1 MLNEAAPSK
10 RYHKV
15 KHLLFFVSLLFDVII
30 LILFFNSGLS
40 VDLRDWAK
48 TASPFLPT
56 TNACYLFVF
65 GAGMYILHFPFRYFE
80 DYRWEHQFNLSNQ
93 TFLAWFKDDLK
104 KGLVSAIVGIAAV
117 TVIYEFLHRFPGN
130 WWVGAGIF
138 WLLLTLVLARITP
151 NVIIPLFYKYSPIEN
166 PELRE
171 SVLKIFRQGR
181 LKIKD
186 AYLVDF
192 SKKTKKANAFICG
205 LGKSRRVVLSD
216 NLVNSFSIPEI
227 EAVVAHEI
235 GHYQHHDML
244 KLTVVNSAATFFG
257 FYLLDLFLKQ
267 YLGNRHF
274 LISDIAAFPIVIL
287 ALSAFSVIM
296 MPLLNGFSRRLEVA
310 ADRFSLTL
318 TQNPKDFIAMME
330 KLGNVNLADT
340 NPSTFIE
347 LMFYTHP
354 PIAKRIRFAEE
365 FQIK

>member
-1 MLNEAAPSK
+1 MPIEGSPAK
-10 RYHKV
+10 QYHQV
-15 KHLLFFVSLLFDVII
+15 KHQLFFVSLLLDVAL
-30 LILFFNSGLS
+30 LILFFKSGLS
-40 VDLRDWAK
+40 VDLREWTK

-56 TNACYLFVF
+56 RNAGYLFVF
-65 GAGMYILHFPFRYFE
+65 GTGMSILHFPFRYFE
-80 DYRWEHQFNLSNQ
+80 DYRWEHRFNLSNQ
-93 TFLAWFKDDLK
+93 TFLAWLKDDFK
-104 KGLVSAIVGIAAV
+104 KGLVSAVVGIAAV

-166 PELRE
+166 PGLRE
-171 SVLKIFRQGR
+171 SVLKLFKESD
-181 LKIKD
+181 LKIKN

-235 GHYQHHDML
+235 GHYKHHDML
-244 KLTVVNSAATFFG
+244 KLTVVNSAVTFIG
-257 FYLLDLFLKQ
+257 FYLVDKFLK
-267 YLGNRHF
+267 NF
-274 LISDIAAFPIVIL
+274 LAGQHYSIDDIAAFPIVIL
-287 ALSAFSVIM
+287 VLSAFSVIM

-318 TQNPKDFIAMME
+318 TQNPKDFMTMMK
-330 KLGNVNLADT
+330 KLGDMNLADKS
-340 NPSTFIE
+340 PSAFIE
-347 LMFYTHP
+347 FMFYTHP
-354 PIAKRIRFAEE
+354 PIAKRIRLAEE